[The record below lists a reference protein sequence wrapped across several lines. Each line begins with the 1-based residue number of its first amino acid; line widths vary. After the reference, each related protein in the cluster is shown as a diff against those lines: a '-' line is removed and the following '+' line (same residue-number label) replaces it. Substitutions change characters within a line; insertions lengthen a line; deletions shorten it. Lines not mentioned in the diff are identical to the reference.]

1 METDLFNYQRKNFLI
16 LMSYYKEINE
26 RAENYYLFMQNYKNY
41 TSEYLNNISN
51 LMNSFSKDF
60 SKNNFDEK
68 NNYNSIDES
77 EFNYEID
84 FSPLDLI
91 THDVYQGFKE
101 QINGI
106 KFFLKGIDFSLDN
119 FSGVIKQ
126 TKLEVEKQKIK
137 YLNLK
142 NNFLENISSIKKENE
157 EIITEISDIEEK
169 YG

>member
-26 RAENYYLFMQNYKNY
+26 RAENYYCFMQNYKNY
-41 TSEYLNNISN
+41 TLEYLDNISN

-68 NNYNSIDES
+68 NNYNNIDES

-84 FSPLDLI
+84 FSPLDAI

-106 KFFLKGIDFSLDN
+106 KFFLKCSSSNKFINSDG
-119 FSGVIKQ
+119 
-126 TKLEVEKQKIK
+126 
-137 YLNLK
+137 
-142 NNFLENISSIKKENE
+142 FLQ
-157 EIITEISDIEEK
+157 
-169 YG
+169 